1 MIALRTFNFHLSSV
15 QFLIGAS
22 VVMSLLFN
30 APFLMHV
37 YQSASPDTLR
47 EWLFYFSVPVLLSS
61 INIIFLSLVGAL
73 FAPRVVVA
81 VSVLIASFLLY
92 ANVSFGIIFDSTMIQ
107 NMAETNS
114 GEALSYLNVSVIL
127 FLLVA
132 GALPLIFIAKLTLR
146 DSLLKRVKSVLLL
159 NAVAALSIV
168 LIGAVFYKDY
178 SSVGRNNK
186 GLVKYIIPYAFYDS
200 AAKYVRNTYLYPEMP
215 YRVLD
220 ESPVLAGD
228 ATVEPHT
235 TVVVVGETAR
245 ADKFASN
252 GYYRQTTRNIESLG
266 AVSFS
271 HVESC
276 GTATAVS
283 VPCMFSRLSREE
295 YESRVA
301 DKQDNALDIIQRAG
315 VNVTWIDNNSSC
327 KGVCK
332 RVDTIEFDPKRDPS
346 LCDGE
351 FCFDQVLLNEL
362 RSELQKKPDQ
372 NRVIVLHMIGSHGP
386 TYYLRYPP
394 EFAKF
399 LPDCPRSDIQH
410 CSEEQLINTYDNTIV
425 YTDYIIGQVIEM
437 LSDVPDSSMLYVSDH
452 GESLGENGL
461 FLHGFPYS
469 LAPKAQTHVP
479 LVFWNSHF
487 DNTQFKSCVEQRS
500 QQPFSH
506 DNVYDTLLGLTHT
519 TSRSYQSDMDIF
531 QACRT

>member
-1 MIALRTFNFHLSSV
+1 MIALRTFKLNLSSV
-15 QFLIGAS
+15 QFLVGAS
-22 VVMSLLFN
+22 VLMSLFFN

-81 VSVLIASFLLY
+81 VSVFIASFLLY
-92 ANVSFGIIFDSTMIQ
+92 ADVSFGIIFDSTMIQ
-107 NMAETNS
+107 NMAETNY
-114 GEALSYLNVSVIL
+114 GEVLSYLNVSVIL
-127 FLLVA
+127 FLVVA
-132 GALPLIFIAKLTLR
+132 GVLPLILIAKLTLR
-146 DSLLKRVKSVLLL
+146 DSLLKRIKSVLLL

-186 GLVKYIIPYAFYDS
+186 GLVKHIIPYAFYN
-200 AAKYVRNTYLYPEMP
+200 ATAKYVRNTYLYPELP

-228 ATVEPHT
+228 ATVKPHT

-252 GYYRQTTRNIESLG
+252 GYKRQTTRNIESLG

-332 RVDTIEFDPKRDPS
+332 RVKTIEFDPKRDAN

-351 FCFDQVLLNEL
+351 FCFDQILLNEL
-362 RSELQKKPDQ
+362 RIALQQKPEQ

-437 LSDVPDSSMLYVSDH
+437 LSDIPDSSMLYVSDH

-461 FLHGFPYS
+461 YLHGFPYS
-469 LAPKAQTHVP
+469 LAPEAQTHVP

-487 DNTQFKSCVEQRS
+487 DNTEFKSCVEQRS

-519 TSRSYQSDMDIF
+519 ASRSYQSDMDIF
-531 QACRT
+531 QECRA

>member
-1 MIALRTFNFHLSSV
+1 M
-15 QFLIGAS
+15 
-22 VVMSLLFN
+22 
-30 APFLMHV
+30 
-37 YQSASPDTLR
+37 
-47 EWLFYFSVPVLLSS
+47 
-61 INIIFLSLVGAL
+61 
-73 FAPRVVVA
+73 
-81 VSVLIASFLLY
+81 
-92 ANVSFGIIFDSTMIQ
+92 
-107 NMAETNS
+107 
-114 GEALSYLNVSVIL
+114 
-127 FLLVA
+127 
-132 GALPLIFIAKLTLR
+132 
-146 DSLLKRVKSVLLL
+146 
-159 NAVAALSIV
+159 
-168 LIGAVFYKDY
+168 
-178 SSVGRNNK
+178 
-186 GLVKYIIPYAFYDS
+186 KYIIPYAFYDS
-200 AAKYVRNTYLYPEMP
+200 AAKYVRNTYLYAELP

-228 ATVEPHT
+228 AAVEPHT

-283 VPCMFSRLSREE
+283 VPCMFSRLNREE

-301 DKQDNALDIIQRAG
+301 DKQDNALDVIQRAG

-332 RVDTIEFDPKRDPS
+332 RVETIEFDPTRDPN
-346 LCDGE
+346 LCNGE
-351 FCFDQVLLNEL
+351 FCFDQILLNEL

-372 NRVIVLHMIGSHGP
+372 NRIIVLHMIGSHGP

-394 EFAKF
+394 EFARF
-399 LPDCPRSDIQH
+399 LPDCPSSDIQH

-452 GESLGENGL
+452 GESLGENGI

-469 LAPKAQTHVP
+469 LAPEAQTHVP

-487 DNTQFKSCVEQRS
+487 DNTQFKACVEQRS

-506 DNVYDTLLGLTHT
+506 DNLYDTLLGLTHI

>member
-1 MIALRTFNFHLSSV
+1 M
-15 QFLIGAS
+15 
-22 VVMSLLFN
+22 
-30 APFLMHV
+30 
-37 YQSASPDTLR
+37 
-47 EWLFYFSVPVLLSS
+47 
-61 INIIFLSLVGAL
+61 
-73 FAPRVVVA
+73 
-81 VSVLIASFLLY
+81 
-92 ANVSFGIIFDSTMIQ
+92 
-107 NMAETNS
+107 
-114 GEALSYLNVSVIL
+114 
-127 FLLVA
+127 
-132 GALPLIFIAKLTLR
+132 
-146 DSLLKRVKSVLLL
+146 
-159 NAVAALSIV
+159 
-168 LIGAVFYKDY
+168 
-178 SSVGRNNK
+178 
-186 GLVKYIIPYAFYDS
+186 
-200 AAKYVRNTYLYPEMP
+200 
-215 YRVLD
+215 
-220 ESPVLAGD
+220 
-228 ATVEPHT
+228 
-235 TVVVVGETAR
+235 
-245 ADKFASN
+245 
-252 GYYRQTTRNIESLG
+252 
-266 AVSFS
+266 SFS

-469 LAPKAQTHVP
+469 LAPEAQTHVP

-519 TSRSYQSDMDIF
+519 ASRSYQSDMDIF